1 MGFNGHQCIFSFLQ
15 ISVLYMM
22 RNKSLMLSQLLIF
35 ARSLHILY
43 ENVGTPFPLSVLR
56 HILNSQFNLI
66 SALTPGPAFDER
78 QMSKLDFIFRF
89 GNSCTRADVGQIQYY
104 RWNMR

>member
-89 GNSCTRADVGQIQYY
+89 GNSCTQADVGQIQYY